1 MTVPRAIR
9 VFGPAIPSYAELAA
23 ESWELAFSTKFA
35 PNPLSERIE
44 YALRARRLSKAAQW
58 ERLQDVNFLNY
69 YRFFVLPRL
78 APALAVALLA
88 LYLWDPPHRSG
99 PELWDIV
106 RLLLLAIATASLWAL
121 LHWPQP
127 LRDLVFAARYRAARL
142 DRERQL
148 LSPDGW
154 NGWRAER
161 LGDGRYVMVPV
172 DGLSRRTVPVRP
184 PNSP

>member
-1 MTVPRAIR
+1 LTVPRTIR

-23 ESWELAFSTKFA
+23 ESWELALSTRFA

-44 YALRARRLSKAAQW
+44 YALRARRLAKAAQW
-58 ERLQDVNFLNY
+58 ERLQDVNFFNY
-69 YRFFVLPRL
+69 YRFYILPRMV
-78 APALAVALLA
+78 PAVGAALLA
-88 LYLWDPPHRSG
+88 LYLWDPPHRNG

-106 RLLLLAIATASLWAL
+106 RLLLLAVAGASFWAL
-121 LHWPQP
+121 LHWPRP

-161 LGDGRYVMVPV
+161 LRDGRYVMVPV
-172 DGLSRRTVPVRP
+172 KQLAWRDTSEGNIT
-184 PNSP
+184 